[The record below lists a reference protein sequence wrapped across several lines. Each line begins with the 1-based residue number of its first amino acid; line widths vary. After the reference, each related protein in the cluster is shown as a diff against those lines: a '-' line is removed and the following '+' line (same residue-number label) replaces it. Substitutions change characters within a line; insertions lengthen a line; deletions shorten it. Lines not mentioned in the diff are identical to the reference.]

1 MHEWCVTEHDH
12 ELFARD
18 LESFVPSSVFDAHA
32 HWYCADHFPA
42 GDAPPL
48 VQAGPSVAG
57 DAAYR
62 CAMEL
67 LLPSRTME
75 GLFFGYPH
83 ARVDVDAA
91 NAFVHDQLRHRS
103 GSRGEW
109 MITPRQDPEWIRD
122 SVRQYGFVGLKCYH
136 LFAACDA
143 TFDARIEEYLPESQM
158 RVADE
163 EGLVIT
169 LHLVRSQAL
178 ADEANQDT
186 LRRYSEWFPDA
197 KLILAHAARGFNPH
211 HTMRGVHALRGL
223 SNIWF
228 DVSAITDS
236 GAIEAIALAFG
247 HERVL
252 YGSDFPVSH
261 QRGRCVAVGNSFLW
275 ISAESVRLETP
286 YGKLELALVG
296 HDALRTL
303 KVAAMS
309 LRWTDSQIEDIFSGN
324 ARRLLGLGSA

>member
-275 ISAESVRLETP
+275 ISAESARLETP
-286 YGKLELALVG
+286 YGRLELALVG
-296 HDALRTL
+296 HEALRTL

-309 LRWTDSQIEDIFSGN
+309 LHWTDSQIEDVFSGN
-324 ARRLLGLGSA
+324 ARRLMGLDSA